1 MYIIH
6 VNKYTGLHVYIIGN
20 TLQQLFVCITS
31 TVRLIVNVTNLA
43 LVREISY
50 LYDNSEKKRSTF

>member
-20 TLQQLFVCITS
+20 ALQLLFVCITS

-50 LYDNSEKKRSTF
+50 LYDNSEKRSF